1 MVLATHAMIGAA
13 VANIFPAH
21 PILGFFAGFA
31 SHFLADAIP
40 HWHYALTTT
49 KGSKKCSMD
58 ADMLINKHFPLDL
71 LKISIDAI
79 LGITCAILFF
89 GASQPVFLS
98 ATLMGAAGG
107 ILPDA
112 LQFLYWKWRHE
123 PLTSLQRFHLW
134 VHAKSDLDD
143 KSIVGPALQIIGAL
157 TIMAVVR
164 LLFPV

>member
-13 VANIFPAH
+13 VANIFPSH

-40 HWHYALTTT
+40 HWHYTLTTT
-49 KGSKKCSMD
+49 QGGKKRSLN
-58 ADMLINKHFPLDL
+58 ADMIINKHFPFDL
-71 LKISIDAI
+71 LKISIDAL

-89 GASQPVFLS
+89 GMSQPVLLS
-98 ATLMGAAGG
+98 ATLLGALGG

-134 VHAKSDLDD
+134 VHAKRDLDD
-143 KSIVGPALQIIGAL
+143 KPIFGPALQIMVAL
-157 TIMAVVR
+157 TIMMIVR
-164 LLFPV
+164 LLFSE